1 MVQYI
6 VGVGIVLRNNLSW
19 VVSEQPQ
26 NNIHRG
32 GGGLWKTMKIRANAR
47 GEKENSRADLLE
59 KILNSVY
66 FITILHTNSDKL
78 STAPSETSAPYTYD
92 NISMK
97 NNLCNLYLRMRGC
110 II

>member
-32 GGGLWKTMKIRANAR
+32 GGGGGVWKTMKIRANAR
-47 GEKENSRADLLE
+47 ENQENSRADLLE
-59 KILNSVY
+59 KIWNQ
-66 FITILHTNSDKL
+66 FIS
-78 STAPSETSAPYTYD
+78 
-92 NISMK
+92 
-97 NNLCNLYLRMRGC
+97 
-110 II
+110 

>member
-32 GGGLWKTMKIRANAR
+32 GGGGGLEKHIKKGGSAGGGGGGG
-47 GEKENSRADLLE
+47 GELENHENSG
-59 KILNSVY
+59 K
-66 FITILHTNSDKL
+66 
-78 STAPSETSAPYTYD
+78 
-92 NISMK
+92 
-97 NNLCNLYLRMRGC
+97 C
-110 II
+110 